1 MAMDD
6 RATRFRTPS
15 AAVPRAY
22 ASRMDFRVLG
32 PVEVRHDGVGLAV
45 GGSKQRSILALLV
58 VNVGQPVSLDRI
70 VDGVYGEEAAE
81 GARHSVQTFISAI
94 RREIGDVVGKEPGG
108 YELTVD
114 TRSID
119 AVRFEE
125 QVREAMA
132 SVDDEPNAAASMLR
146 EALAMWRGHPYAD
159 VDGRTVFEPEIT
171 RLGELRLSALGA
183 RIDADLAVGRHR
195 ELVGE
200 LEALTVEHPLRER
213 LRAQQMLALYRSGR
227 QTEALRAFERTR
239 VYLGDE
245 IGIDP
250 SPELRALEHQILD
263 HDPALDLPALPSVTQ
278 RAVVEVVVAASGGN
292 RRT

>member
-1 MAMDD
+1 
-6 RATRFRTPS
+6 
-15 AAVPRAY
+15 
-22 ASRMDFRVLG
+22 
-32 PVEVRHDGVGLAV
+32 
-45 GGSKQRSILALLV
+45 
-58 VNVGQPVSLDRI
+58 
-70 VDGVYGEEAAE
+70 
-81 GARHSVQTFISAI
+81 
-94 RREIGDVVGKEPGG
+94 
-108 YELTVD
+108 
-114 TRSID
+114 
-119 AVRFEE
+119 
-125 QVREAMA
+125 MA

-263 HDPALDLPALPSVTQ
+263 HDPALDIPALPSVTQ